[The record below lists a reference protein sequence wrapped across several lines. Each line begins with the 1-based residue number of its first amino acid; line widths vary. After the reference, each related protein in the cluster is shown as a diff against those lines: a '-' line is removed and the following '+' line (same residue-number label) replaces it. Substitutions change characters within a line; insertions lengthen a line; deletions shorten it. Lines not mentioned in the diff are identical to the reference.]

1 MPTKALDLFQAYA
14 QEKLPRD
21 GGYIVSSFFDP
32 NSSYSRYEVVAYN
45 GVKGI
50 SVTEEG
56 LQFQAD
62 GNKIFV
68 LVEPPGYPR
77 KHEEP
82 VNRNRSEMIPHRFSE
97 LEIFTAKNQTKVM
110 VSKEPVVS
118 YSAFTILRPTGVDF
132 AIVFYNLPDVIASL
146 KSFFTQTLNR
156 EAGIPQIDAKHG
168 AESVIQGLKRFT
180 VWET

>member
-21 GGYIVSSFFDP
+21 GGYIVSSFFDA
-32 NSSYSRYEVVAYN
+32 NSTYSRYEVVAYN

-50 SVTEEG
+50 AVTDEG

-68 LVEPPGYPR
+68 LVEPPTYPR
-77 KHEEP
+77 KYEEP

-97 LEIFTAKNQTKVM
+97 LEIFTAKNQTKLM
-110 VSKEPVVS
+110 VSKIPVMT

-132 AIVFYNLPDVIASL
+132 AFIFYNLPDVLESL
-146 KSFFTQTLNR
+146 QSFFTQTLNK
-156 EAGIPQIDAKHG
+156 EAAIPQVDAKK
-168 AESVIQGLKRFT
+168 AAANVIQGLKKFT
-180 VWET
+180 VWEQ

>member
-32 NSSYSRYEVVAYN
+32 NSTYSRYEVVAYN

-50 SVTEEG
+50 SLSEEG

-68 LVEPPGYPR
+68 LVEPPSYPR
-77 KHEEP
+77 KYEEP
-82 VNRNRSEMIPHRFSE
+82 VNRNRAEMIPHRFKE
-97 LEIFTAKNQTKVM
+97 LEIFTAKNQAKIM
-110 VSKEPVVS
+110 VSKEPVIS
-118 YSAFTILRPTGVDF
+118 YSSFTILRPTGVDF
-132 AIVFYNLPDVIASL
+132 AFVFYNREDVLESL

-156 EAGIPQIDAKHG
+156 EAAIPQIDSKRG
-168 AESVIQGLKRFT
+168 AEYVIRALQKFT

>member
-1 MPTKALDLFQAYA
+1 MPTKALDLFQAYS
-14 QEKLPRD
+14 QDKLPKD
-21 GGYIVSSFFDP
+21 GGYIVSSFFDA
-32 NSSYSRYEVVAYN
+32 NSTYSRFEVVAYN

-50 SVTEEG
+50 NLTDEG

-68 LVEPPGYPR
+68 LVEPPTYPK

-82 VNRNRSEMIPHRFSE
+82 VNRIRSEMIPHRYSE
-97 LEIFTAKNQTKVM
+97 LEIFTTKNQTKLM
-110 VSKEPVVS
+110 VSKEPVVT

-132 AIVFYNLPDVIASL
+132 AFVFYNLPDVLDSL

-156 EAGIPQIDAKHG
+156 ESAIPQVDAKRS
-168 AESVIQGLKRFT
+168 AEYVVQGLLKFT
-180 VWET
+180 IWES

>member
-1 MPTKALDLFQAYA
+1 MPTKALDLFQAYS
-14 QEKLPRD
+14 QEKLPRE
-21 GGYIVSSFFDP
+21 GGYIVSSFFDV
-32 NSSYSRYEVVAYN
+32 NSTYSRYEVVAYN

-50 SVTEEG
+50 SQTEDG

-68 LVEPPGYPR
+68 LVEPPSYPR
-77 KHEEP
+77 KYEEP
-82 VNRNRSEMIPHRFSE
+82 VNRIRIEMIPHRFSE

-110 VSKEPVVS
+110 VSKEPAIS

-132 AIVFYNLPDVIASL
+132 AFIFYNLPDVLVSL

-156 EAGIPQIDAKHG
+156 EAAIPRIDAKRG
-168 AESVIQGLKRFT
+168 ADYVIQGLKKFT
-180 VWET
+180 VWEA